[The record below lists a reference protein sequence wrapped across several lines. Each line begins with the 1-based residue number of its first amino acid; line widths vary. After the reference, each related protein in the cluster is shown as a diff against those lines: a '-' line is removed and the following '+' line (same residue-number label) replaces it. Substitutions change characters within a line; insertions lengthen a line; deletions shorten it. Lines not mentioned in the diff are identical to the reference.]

1 MSRVLLVTIILTG
14 RTGTEVVCC
23 ETARGLRKRNHDVV
37 IYTQQDGPTADQLR
51 AEGFQ
56 VTTDLASLTLVPDVI
71 QANQTYPLL
80 EAIGRFPATPAIS
93 ICHDSTTWYN
103 EPVDLPLIR
112 HLAVDLACRDRI
124 TSRFAH
130 LAERVE
136 ILHNAVNLDA
146 FRPRPPLPQRP
157 KRALILAKHP
167 SYLEAVCA
175 ACSQR
180 GLDVDAIGPAVGKVV
195 DDLPACFHNYD
206 LVFASARSAIEAL
219 AAGCAVIVVDS
230 RGVAGLVTRDA
241 VSSWRENNF
250 GRRLFSRPAS
260 TEVIAGEINR
270 YDAEDAQ
277 LVSRFIR
284 ENSSLDGYLDRL
296 EGIHREVIA
305 EGAAKPVDRDAL
317 LAGMSRS
324 FRRVEAAWRVANESD
339 FQNFARSKH
348 EELAEFF
355 LARAHAEQAK
365 LSAIFEQRLGA
376 REAELSAMF
385 EQRLAARET
394 ELRAAFEQR
403 LAARETELSAASE
416 QRLRTHEA
424 ELRAE
429 FQRQASLT
437 EARHQEQARATA
449 AEVQRQASIK
459 EAEFAAFRAWTAP
472 RNLHRRILH
481 RVRRQFFKD

>member
-1 MSRVLLVTIILTG
+1 VSRVLLVTIILTG

-23 ETARGLRKRNHDVV
+23 ETARGLRKRNHDVA

-56 VTTDLASLTLVPDVI
+56 VTTDLASLTFVPDVI

-93 ICHDSTTWYN
+93 ICHDSTIWYN
-103 EPVDLPLIR
+103 EPVDLPSVR
-112 HLAVDLACRDRI
+112 HLAVDPACRDRI

-136 ILHNAVNLDA
+136 ILHNAVDLDA
-146 FRPRPPLPQRP
+146 FRPRSPLPRRP

-167 SYLEAVCA
+167 SYLEAVRA

-180 GLDVDAIGPAVGKVV
+180 GLDVDVVGPAVGNIV
-195 DDLPACFHNYD
+195 DDLPSCFRDYD
-206 LVFASARSAIEAL
+206 LVFASARTAIEAL

-230 RGVAGLVTRDA
+230 RGVAGLVTHSA

-260 TEVIAGEINR
+260 SEVIVAEIDR

-296 EGIHREVIA
+296 EIIHREAIA
-305 EGAAKPVDRDAL
+305 ESAANPVDTGEL
-317 LAGMSRS
+317 LHCMSRS
-324 FRRVEAAWRVANESD
+324 FRTLAEAWRTQKEAD
-339 FQNFARSKH
+339 FENFARSKH
-348 EELAEFF
+348 EELAGFF
-355 LARAHAEQAK
+355 LERAHAEQAK
-365 LSAIFEQRLGA
+365 LSAIFEQRLRA
-376 REAELSAMF
+376 QEAEWTAAIEQRLRAQEAELSAIFAQRLHAQDAELSAMF
-385 EQRLAARET
+385 EQRLRAQEAK
-394 ELRAAFEQR
+394 LRAAFQQQAN
-403 LAARETELSAASE
+403 LT
-416 QRLRTHEA
+416 EA
-424 ELRAE
+424 EYQEQARAVAVE
-429 FQRQASLT
+429 FQRQAS
-437 EARHQEQARATA
+437 
-449 AEVQRQASIK
+449 IK
-459 EAEFAAFRAWTAP
+459 DAEFAAFRAWVAP

-481 RVRRQFFKD
+481 KLRRGLFKS